1 MIQNN
6 TSKNNTLDD
15 GVEEVGVSHSL
26 SNARLRGLFCG
37 QFRGHSVERGKGLV
51 SRGDLVSHSGLSLN

>member
-26 SNARLRGLFCG
+26 SNARLRVLCCG
-37 QFRGHSVERGKGLV
+37 QFRGHSVESGK
-51 SRGDLVSHSGLSLN
+51 SLGY

>member
-15 GVEEVGVSHSL
+15 GGEEAGVSHSL
-26 SNARLRGLFCG
+26 SNARLKGLGCG
-37 QFRGHSVERGKGLV
+37 KFRGHSVERGKSLV
-51 SRGDLVSHSGLSLN
+51 SRGDLVGHSGLSLN